1 MVYTKKLKKIIKK
14 NNSHLVIGLDT
25 DVNKIPKFFL
35 KYKNP
40 ELQFNKLIIESTKD
54 LVAGYKVNMAFYEAN
69 GSKGFNTLRN
79 SLGSIPFDL
88 IKICDAKR
96 GDIENTDELYA
107 RAYFDNLDFDSIT
120 FNPYLGRDSIM
131 PFIKRKDKLTYVLIL
146 TSNKGHEDFQKCKT
160 GKVFLFDKVV
170 EKCIEWNKNK
180 NIGFVIGANHV
191 DVIKKYSSVYKNIP
205 ILIPGIGAQ
214 KNDLRLLLKNLHNN
228 LFLINSSR
236 GIIYSARMNSSKK
249 EFVNSIRRSTLELNR
264 KINSPLRK

>member
-1 MVYTKKLKKIIKK
+1 LLYTTKLKKIIKK

-40 ELQFNKLIIESTKD
+40 ELQFNKLIIQSTKE
-54 LVAGYKVNMAFYEAN
+54 LVAGYKFNMAFYEAMDL
-69 GSKGFNTLRN
+69 KGFDTLKH
-79 SLGSIPFDL
+79 SLGSIPADS

-96 GDIENTDELYA
+96 GDIENSDELYA
-107 RAYFDNLDFDSIT
+107 RAYYDNLDFDSIT

-131 PFIKRKDKLTYVLIL
+131 PFTKRKDKLTYVLIL
-146 TSNKGHEDFQKCKT
+146 TSNAGHEDFQKCKT
-160 GKVFLFDKVV
+160 GKEFLFDKVI

-191 DVIKKYSSVYKNIP
+191 NVIKRISSVYKNIT

-214 KNDLRLLLKNLHNN
+214 KNNLALLLQNLHNN

-236 GIIYSARMNSSKK
+236 GIIYSASMNSSKK
-249 EFVNSIRRSTLELNR
+249 EFVNNVRKSTFELNR
-264 KINSPLRK
+264 RINSLLRK